1 MKKLAIFITILT
13 TLLTSC
19 SGDEFMSGIE
29 SDYIFFNVGQSDIVS
44 VSEADTRS
52 IAMDTKIE
60 TEKPFYLSTTVEKGI
75 YKLDSEKA
83 STRGSL
89 ISSPASLS
97 LGVSEF
103 RSNDEAVTAMQN
115 LNPTYSA
122 STTPAYTTN
131 VPWEAAAYAD
141 TPSTYKFYAYYPYGG
156 ASDGVSLNSGNK
168 SLTYNATDITVANQP
183 DLMTAYAES
192 SYTRSG
198 VNLELK
204 HRLCGIRITIGSAW
218 KYGWRINSIS
228 FGNIAYAGTVDINGS
243 WSSLTTGN
251 YSVTGFTE
259 ADETDEDAAAYLMMI
274 PQDVSSSTIT
284 IGVTNGS
291 ETGSLNATLSGTWR
305 EGETVTYTV
314 TWGDA
319 DVILSALY
327 MRWNPTDGSAAVDG
341 PVTQYEYGQSFG
353 VFAVDNVTKK
363 IVYANERMTA
373 QTTGVSPNLLG
384 SNVVKRAYTYYV
396 YYPYQAVNPT
406 AYDVDD
412 NLSNPLPSAF
422 DFFNSNSFIPHWSVQ
437 PNQITYGQVVSSDLQ
452 IGKVDGL
459 DVDPTKPVRAEMNH
473 VMGLAKVTLKTTS
486 ETSTVRTYTSK
497 AAPHTAYTEESGAAY
512 QKTATFALDGTSPQ
526 NALYA
531 GGNLWRVVK
540 ATGDDTSDGTITLKS
555 EQTDQDKWTEG
566 DISFSDIG
574 YGKIKS
580 EDATSQRHF
589 SWVAELYYNG
599 DGNDDTGYSDGAYYE
614 LEVPYAGNYK
624 LEVYG
629 AQGGDGRQWNTHTH
643 VNNSGGKGGYSYG
656 VASLNA
662 GGRLYVCVGGRGRWA
677 KSVSAERAPGGFN
690 GGGTGGTETE
700 NFPENAAAGG
710 GATHIA
716 TSLRGTGVLSDYSS
730 YQDDVL
736 IVAGGG
742 GGASGCFQTNWAQ
755 YIAWH
760 PYDNLTGNPTYADIQ
775 NAHIENYFYQFT
787 AQDLMTTYY
796 QYDYRNNYVGGEAES
811 PYAATWGALLPAQQ
825 KIIIDE
831 TIYACFGGQGGGG
844 NNPGTATF
852 WPDRENGEK
861 AGKRAVGGP
870 TSSDGTAFFGRGKD
884 GYEPPNH
891 IGNIGGTGGG
901 GGGWYG
907 GYYKG
912 TISNPVP
919 AAGAGGYGY
928 IKSTL
933 TESGGTT
940 GEREGQGFARI
951 TYIPL
956 P

>member
-1 MKKLAIFITILT
+1 MKKSFLLILALGFLFC
-13 TLLTSC
+13 SC
-19 SGDEFMSGIE
+19 SEQSLERDDMGK
-29 SDYIFFNVGQSDIVS
+29 YIFFNVADNSEGLVTVKADSQSS
-44 VSEADTRS
+44 EMEADSYT
-52 IAMDTKIE
+52 D
-60 TEKPFYLSTTVEKGI
+60 KPFILSF
-75 YKLDSEKA
+75 SEMA
-83 STRGSL
+83 GWEADNPDTRGSL
-89 ISSPASLS
+89 VTSAADLS
-97 LGVSEF
+97 FGVSEYNN
-103 RSNDEAVTAMQN
+103 SDAAVSALQN
-115 LNPTYSA
+115 VSPTYSA
-122 STTPAYTTN
+122 STTPCYTTS
-131 VPWEAAAYAD
+131 VPWESAAYAA
-141 TPSTYKFYAYYPYGG
+141 TPQSYKFYAYYPHIATAGSKQTNG
-156 ASDGVSLNSGNK
+156 LTLNSGHRTL
-168 SLTYNATDITVANQP
+168 SYDATGISVANQP

-192 SYTRSG
+192 SYSRSG
-198 VNLELK
+198 VSLGFK
-204 HRLCGIRITIGSAW
+204 HRLCGVRIKIGSTW
-218 KYGWRINSIS
+218 RSGWRINAIR
-228 FGNIAYAGTVDINGS
+228 FGNISYAGTVDINGS
-243 WSSLTTGN
+243 WSSLTTGA
-251 YSVTGFTE
+251 YTVTGFTE
-259 ADETDEDAAAYLMMI
+259 AGDPGEDAAAYLMMI
-274 PQDVSSSTIT
+274 PQDVSSSIIT
-284 IGVTNGS
+284 IGVTNGV
-291 ETGSLNATLSGTWR
+291 ETGSFRADLSGTWK
-305 EGETVTYTV
+305 EGETVTYTL
-314 TWGDA
+314 TWGDD

-327 MRWNPTDGSAAVDG
+327 MRWTPTDGSAAVDG

-353 VFAVDNVTKK
+353 VFAVDNATKK
-363 IVYANERMTA
+363 VVYVNQLMTA
-373 QTTGVSPNLLG
+373 ETTGVSPNLSG
-384 SNVVKRAYTYYV
+384 SNNVKRTYTFYV
-396 YYPYQAVNPT
+396 YYPYQSVNPT
-406 AYDVDD
+406 SYTVDQT
-412 NLSNPLPSAF
+412 LSDPLPSAF
-422 DFFNSNSFIPHWSVQ
+422 DFFNSNSFITNWSVQ
-437 PNQITYGQVVSSDLQ
+437 TDQSTYGQVVRSDLQ
-452 IGKVDGL
+452 IGKVNGADA
-459 DVDPTKPVRAEMNH
+459 PNRPVRAEMNH
-473 VMGLAKVTLKTTS
+473 VMGLAKVALKTTS
-486 ETSTVRTYTSK
+486 ESSIVRTYTSK
-497 AAPHTAYTEESGAAY
+497 AAPHDTYTEESGAEY
-512 QKTATFALDGTSPQ
+512 QKTATSALDATSPE
-526 NALYA
+526 NALHA
-531 GGNLWRVVK
+531 SGNLWRVVK
-540 ATGDDTSDGTITLKS
+540 ATGVDSSDGTITLKS
-555 EQTDQDKWTEG
+555 EQTDQDKWNEG
-566 DISFSDIG
+566 DISFSGIG

-589 SWVAELYYNG
+589 AWAAEFYYNG
-599 DGNDDTGYSDGAYYE
+599 TGSDDIGYSDGAYYV
-614 LEVPYAGNYK
+614 LEAPYTGNYK

-629 AQGGDGRQWNTHTH
+629 AQGGDGRQWNTHIH

-662 GGRLYVCVGGRGRWA
+662 GDRLYVCVGGRGRWA

-787 AQDLMTTYY
+787 AQELMTTYY
-796 QYDYRNNYVGGEAES
+796 QYDYRNNYVGES

-870 TSSDGTAFFGRGKD
+870 TSSDGTAFFGRGMD

-891 IGNIGGTGGG
+891 SGNIGGTGGG

-919 AAGAGGYGY
+919 AAGAGGSGY

-933 TESGGTT
+933 GDRGGTT

-951 TYIPL
+951 TYIP
-956 P
+956 

>member
-1 MKKLAIFITILT
+1 MGK
-13 TLLTSC
+13 
-19 SGDEFMSGIE
+19 
-29 SDYIFFNVGQSDIVS
+29 YIFFNVADNSEGLVAVKADSQSS
-44 VSEADTRS
+44 EMEADSYT
-52 IAMDTKIE
+52 D
-60 TEKPFYLSTTVEKGI
+60 KPFILSF
-75 YKLDSEKA
+75 SEMA
-83 STRGSL
+83 GWEADNPDTRGSL
-89 ISSPASLS
+89 VTSAADLS
-97 LGVSEF
+97 FGVSEYNN
-103 RSNDEAVTAMQN
+103 SDAAVSALQN
-115 LNPTYSA
+115 VSPTYSA
-122 STTPAYTTN
+122 STTPRYTTN
-131 VPWEAAAYAD
+131 VPWESAAYAA
-141 TPSTYKFYAYYPYGG
+141 TPQSYKFYAYYPHIATVGTKQTNG
-156 ASDGVSLNSGNK
+156 LTVNSGHK
-168 SLTYNATDITVANQP
+168 TLSYDATGISVANQP

-192 SYTRSG
+192 SYSRSG
-198 VNLELK
+198 VSLEFK
-204 HRLCGIRITIGSAW
+204 HRFCGVKIKIGTTWRS
-218 KYGWRINSIS
+218 GWRINSIS
-228 FGNIAYAGTVDINGS
+228 FGSIAYAGTVDINGS
-243 WSSLTTGN
+243 WSDLTTGA
-251 YSVTGFTE
+251 YTVTGFTE
-259 ADETDEDAAAYLMMI
+259 ADHTDEDAAAYLMMI

-284 IGVTNGS
+284 IGVTNDS
-291 ETGSLNATLSGTWR
+291 KTGSFRADLSGTWN
-305 EGETVTYTV
+305 EGETVTYTL
-314 TWGDA
+314 TWGDD

-327 MRWNPTDGSAAVDG
+327 MRWTPTNGSAAVDG

-353 VFAVDNVTKK
+353 VFAVDNATKK
-363 IVYANERMTA
+363 VVYVNQPMTA
-373 QTTGVSPNLLG
+373 ETTGVSPNLSG
-384 SNVVKRAYTYYV
+384 SNAVKRTYTYYV
-396 YYPYQAVNPT
+396 YYPYQAANPT
-406 AYDVDD
+406 AYAVDQT
-412 NLSNPLPSAF
+412 LSNPLPSAF
-422 DFFNSNSFIPHWSVQ
+422 DFFNSNSFITNWSIQ
-437 PNQITYGQVVSSDLQ
+437 TDQSTYGQVVSSDLQ
-452 IGKVDGL
+452 IGKVNGAEA
-459 DVDPTKPVRAEMNH
+459 PTKPVRAEMNH

-497 AAPHTAYTEESGAAY
+497 ATPHTAYTEESGAAY

-540 ATGDDTSDGTITLKS
+540 ATGDDTSAGPVTLRS

-580 EDATSQRHF
+580 VDATSQRHF

-599 DGNDDTGYSDGAYYE
+599 DGDDDTGYSDGAYYE
-614 LEVPYAGNYK
+614 LEVPYAGYYK

-629 AQGGDGRQWNTHTH
+629 AQGGDGRQWNTYTH

-656 VASLNA
+656 VTSLSA
-662 GGRLYVCVGGRGRWA
+662 GDRLYVCVGGRGRWA
-677 KSVSAERAPGGFN
+677 KSVSNAHAPGGFN

-700 NFPENAAAGG
+700 NHPENAAGGG

-716 TSLRGTGVLSDYSS
+716 TSLRGTGVLSAYSS

-787 AQDLMTTYY
+787 AQALMKDYFY
-796 QYDYRNNYVGGEAES
+796 HDYRDDYEGGPTAS
-811 PYAATWGALLPAQQ
+811 PYPASWGSLSDAQK
-825 KIIIDE
+825 KIVIDE

-852 WPDRENGEK
+852 WPDRANGEK

-870 TSSDGTAFFGRGKD
+870 TTSDGAALFGVGMN
-884 GYEPPNH
+884 GASPNH
-891 IGNIGGTGGG
+891 NNIGGTGGG

-919 AAGAGGYGY
+919 AAGAGGSGY

-951 TYIPL
+951 TYIP
-956 P
+956 